1 MTDKN
6 KRTVEDVVKDEELAE
21 EIVNADLSLKK
32 DEKASEEALLIN
44 QQALQSQYIEKLEKL
59 LLKEDVT
66 EQDVQN
72 VEFCKAELLAQ
83 FLTASSFS
91 SSLQNSD
98 SRKKAADVLS
108 SHLGKLYSKTAKIK
122 EKLAQKAS
130 LELLDRDVRE
140 MKFGSGKP
148 TTVVTDEMLQGRDL
162 KRVCFLLAGGL
173 SALVANPV
181 LCEAVTN
188 PNAKTRSKA
197 LAVAKAQSS
206 AEKSGSDGT
215 LFSMLTDLVNNPE
228 KRLNAQLPDLLG
240 EFNRKIGDDDKN
252 QFFGW
257 ADKLVTGLSNLGG
270 KASMLNALQ
279 GKGLSKVM
287 GNLLGSKD
295 IA

>member
-6 KRTVEDVVKDEELAE
+6 KRTVEDVVKDEKLAE

-32 DEKASEEALLIN
+32 DEKASEEALLID

-59 LLKEDVT
+59 LSKEDVT

-83 FLTASSFS
+83 FLTVSSFS

-181 LCEAVTN
+181 LREAVTN

-252 QFFGW
+252 QFFSW

-270 KASMLNALQ
+270 KASMINALQ

-287 GNLLGSKD
+287 GNILGSKD